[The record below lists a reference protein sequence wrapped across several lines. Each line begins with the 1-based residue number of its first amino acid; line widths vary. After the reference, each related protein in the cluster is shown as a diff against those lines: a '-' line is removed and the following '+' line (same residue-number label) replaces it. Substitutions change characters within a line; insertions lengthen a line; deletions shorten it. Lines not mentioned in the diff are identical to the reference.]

1 MTYAINI
8 DGNIINII
16 YAIAKYSRENF
27 RGTLGNQKQQKFSS
41 VNFSAFTV
49 CLYAILFDKLLYVC

>member
-1 MTYAINI
+1 MTYDINI

-27 RGTLGNQKQQKFSS
+27 RGTLGNQNNKSLAQ
-41 VNFSAFTV
+41 
-49 CLYAILFDKLLYVC
+49 

>member
-27 RGTLGNQKQQKFSS
+27 CGTLGNQKQQKFSS
-41 VNFSAFTV
+41 VNFSAFW
-49 CLYAILFDKLLYVC
+49 